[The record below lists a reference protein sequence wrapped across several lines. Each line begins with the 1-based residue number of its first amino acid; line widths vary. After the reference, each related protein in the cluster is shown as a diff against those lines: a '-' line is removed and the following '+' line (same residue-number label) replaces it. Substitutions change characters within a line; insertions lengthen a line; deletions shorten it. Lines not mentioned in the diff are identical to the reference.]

1 MTEWQKWAKDGVM
14 AYGGKEYKAND
25 PFLAGEFAMLVQS
38 TSSLA
43 GIIKSA
49 GFEVGTAFLPR
60 MKEYKD
66 KGNSVVG
73 GASLWVMKGHSDE
86 VYAAAW
92 EFLKFV
98 LQVDNSIT
106 WHKKTGY
113 FPSNKKGYEEL
124 KAEGWFKKDP
134 RFATAF
140 DQINGG
146 STGYAATGVLLGN
159 FVQIRDVVGTGI
171 EEILVG
177 MKDPKTVL
185 TDTKKKCDQVLA
197 DYISTVE

>member
-1 MTEWQKWAKDGVM
+1 
-14 AYGGKEYKAND
+14 
-25 PFLAGEFAMLVQS
+25 
-38 TSSLA
+38 
-43 GIIKSA
+43 
-49 GFEVGTAFLPR
+49 
-60 MKEYKD
+60 
-66 KGNSVVG
+66 
-73 GASLWVMKGHSDE
+73 MKGHNDE

-124 KAEGWFKKDP
+124 KAEGWFEKDP

-146 STGYAATGVLLGN
+146 STGFAATGVLLGN

-185 TDTKKKCDQVLA
+185 TETKKKCDQILT
-197 DYISTVE
+197 DYIL